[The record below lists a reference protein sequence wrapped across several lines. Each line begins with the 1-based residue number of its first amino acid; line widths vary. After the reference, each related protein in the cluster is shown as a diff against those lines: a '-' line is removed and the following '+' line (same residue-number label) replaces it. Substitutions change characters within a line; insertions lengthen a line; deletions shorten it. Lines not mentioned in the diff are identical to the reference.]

1 MPHMPPPCSMCL
13 DRFVD
18 ADVDLVFIE
27 YTVNDGYVA
36 GPVNNT
42 RVHAFERLM

>member
-1 MPHMPPPCSMCL
+1 MHSCSMCL

-27 YTVNDGYVA
+27 YAVNDDYVQ
-36 GPVNNT
+36 GSVNNE
-42 RVHAFERLM
+42 RVHAYERLM